1 MPIEA
6 LLFRRDGGVWTVA
19 ALATIAAVGV
29 VDYLTGPEIS
39 FSLFYLV
46 PVAVC
51 AWVSGTSGAVAASS
65 LAALAW
71 LSAEVASSRI
81 ATNLFVY
88 TWNFAVRL
96 LFLLLVALLLARLR
110 DILVRERELS
120 RTDALTGLL
129 NARAFR
135 ELVEREIARAA
146 RYGHPLTLAFIDVDD
161 FKRVND
167 SGGHAAGDRLLRHIA
182 KAISANLRGSD
193 AVARYGGDEFV
204 VLLPVADEAAAR
216 ATVAKLAER
225 IRAGTAELPY
235 AVTVSIGAVSWRGDG
250 ASVDLLL
257 EKADRLMYEVKTAS
271 KDGARF
277 ATLAGP

>member
-6 LLFRRDGGVWTVA
+6 LLFRRYGGVWTAA

-51 AWVSGTSGAVAASS
+51 AWVSGTWGAIAASS

-146 RYGHPLTLAFIDVDD
+146 RYGHPLTLAFVDVDD

-167 SGGHAAGDRLLRHIA
+167 RGGHAAGDRLLRHIA
-182 KAISANLRGSD
+182 KVISANLRGSD